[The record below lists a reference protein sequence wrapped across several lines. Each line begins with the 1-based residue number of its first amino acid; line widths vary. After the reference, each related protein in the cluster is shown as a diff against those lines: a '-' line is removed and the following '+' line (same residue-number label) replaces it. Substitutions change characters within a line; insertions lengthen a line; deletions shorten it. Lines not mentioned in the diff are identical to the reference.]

1 MHAVKRWLWRLVGLL
16 VVLLGAGLVFVTAD
30 ARLGRVGAWLLVAAV
45 GLVVPALLAKLLLGA
60 FRRLDAGA
68 GLLESTAGMM
78 VVCAIGAMV
87 ALGLVW
93 RGELSSALRA
103 VPERHTRVPAFAGRL
118 ARLAGRW
125 IEPAPP
131 AKTAPRA
138 RPEPTKTATKT
149 PTKAP
154 APAPSPPSP
163 PPVSPR
169 AVADAGTDG
178 ALPDGGVPVPVIP
191 TIPEPEGLT
200 AETVRVC
207 DEGSEISDFWAV
219 DLGGPVATEIV
230 VLCER
235 EYFPTDVR
243 VLWLTEDGRLTER
256 TRVVAYAP
264 EDLVLYLRDPRV
276 VDLDE
281 DGLPDL
287 LLCAFYTNQRQGP
300 RGGDTWWARGARD
313 GQFLPPTRLVGSSCV
328 GIDAG
333 DIDGDRH
340 PELVVVHMGN
350 PWFEARPEGEVR
362 WYERTNRQFR
372 LRGRK
377 PVLAWPDGL
386 GLSDVNGDG
395 NLDALV
401 HHEDGRGTVVC
412 PGTARGLDP
421 MDPSLR
427 AELPDPLRIVDARL
441 DGDEMV
447 DRIETIVGGSLQL
460 RRSAPPG
467 RAGETAARS
476 LDFREYVLGTPPPAP
491 VEPAA
496 QDVNAGADGGR
507 AEPEVGSSESGR

>member
-1 MHAVKRWLWRLVGLL
+1 MQTVKRWTWRLLGLC

-30 ARLGRVGAWLLVAAV
+30 LHLGRTVAWLIVGAV
-45 GLVVPALLAKLLLGA
+45 GLAVPALLAKLLLGA
-60 FRRLDAGA
+60 FRRFDSRAGF
-68 GLLESTAGMM
+68 LESTAGMM
-78 VVCAIGAMV
+78 VVCALAAMV

-93 RGELSSALRA
+93 RGELAGALRA
-103 VPERHTRVPAFAGRL
+103 VPDRHTRVPAFAGRI
-118 ARLAGRW
+118 ARIAGRW

-131 AKTAPRA
+131 
-138 RPEPTKTATKT
+138 TKTASRPRPAPTKPPAPT
-149 PTKAP
+149 PTKVP
-154 APAPSPPSP
+154 APTPPTKRPTPPSAP
-163 PPVSPR
+163 D
-169 AVADAGTDG
+169 DAGT
-178 ALPDGGVPVPVIP
+178 AQPADGGAPAVPVIP

-207 DEGSEISDFWAV
+207 DEGTEISDFWAV

-235 EYFPTDVR
+235 EYFPTDIR

-264 EDLVLYLRDPRV
+264 QDLVLYLRDPRV

-281 DGLPDL
+281 DGLADL
-287 LLCAFYTNQRQGP
+287 LVCAFYTNQRQGP

-333 DIDGDRH
+333 DIDGDQHR
-340 PELVVVHMGN
+340 ELVVVHMGN

-386 GLSDVNGDG
+386 GLQDVNGDG
-395 NLDALV
+395 LLDALV
-401 HHEDGRGTVVC
+401 HHEDGHGTVVC

-427 AELPDPLRIVDARL
+427 FDLPEPLRIVEARL
-441 DGDEMV
+441 DGDETA

-460 RRSAPPG
+460 SRSAPPG
-467 RAGETAARS
+467 RAGETAARA
-476 LDFREYVLGTPPPAP
+476 LDFREYVLGTPPT
-491 VEPAA
+491 
-496 QDVNAGADGGR
+496 AGAPDAG
-507 AEPEVGSSESGR
+507 P